1 VNPARTG
8 FFDEIA
14 PQWDEK
20 SGPDAIERVRTWC
33 ASLPLQSDGVVV
45 DIGCGTGIS
54 SQAIVEGT
62 NRRAV
67 AVDLSLEMLRNGR
80 SKRDAASICWLCS
93 DAMELPLADSVA
105 DGVLALHVLPHLE
118 RRAVAF
124 SEWRRVL
131 KRGGSLFI
139 AHLMSRARVN
149 EIHRSGPE
157 AIHDDILPPVRELA
171 RELDSHGFCVL
182 ETEDSHER
190 YMLHCAR
197 L

>member
-1 VNPARTG
+1 VNPARTS

-20 SGPDAIERVRTWC
+20 SGPEAIERVRTWC
-33 ASLPLQSDGVVV
+33 ANLPLPSDGVVV
-45 DIGCGTGIS
+45 DLGCGTGIS

-62 NRRAV
+62 NRRVV
-67 AVDLSLEMLRNGR
+67 AVDLSLEMLRNGQ
-80 SKRDAASICWLCS
+80 SKRHADSICWVCS
-93 DAMELPLADSVA
+93 NAMELPLADAVA

-118 RRAVAF
+118 RRGIAF

-131 KRGGSLFI
+131 KPGGSLFI
-139 AHLMSRARVN
+139 THLMSRARVN

-157 AIHDDILPPVRELA
+157 AIHDDILPPARELA
-171 RELDSHGFCVL
+171 GELVSHGFCVL

-190 YMLHCAR
+190 YLLHCAR

>member
-1 VNPARTG
+1 MNPARTG

-33 ASLPLQSDGVVV
+33 ASLPLPSDGVVV

>member
-1 VNPARTG
+1 MNPARTD

-20 SGPDAIERVRTWC
+20 SGPEAIERVRRWC
-33 ASLPLQSDGVVV
+33 ASLPLPSDAVVV
-45 DIGCGTGIS
+45 DLGCGTGIS
-54 SQAIVEGT
+54 SQAIAGGT
-62 NRRAV
+62 NRRVV

-80 SKRDAASICWLCS
+80 SKRDTDCVCWICGN
-93 DAMELPLADSVA
+93 AMELPLADSVA
-105 DGVLALHVLPHLE
+105 DGLLALHVLPHLE

-131 KRGGSLFI
+131 KPGGSLFI
-139 AHLMSRARVN
+139 THLMSRARVN
-149 EIHRSGPE
+149 QIHRSGPE
-157 AIHDDILPPVRELA
+157 VIHDDILPPVRELA
-171 RELDSHGFCVL
+171 GELDSHGFCVL